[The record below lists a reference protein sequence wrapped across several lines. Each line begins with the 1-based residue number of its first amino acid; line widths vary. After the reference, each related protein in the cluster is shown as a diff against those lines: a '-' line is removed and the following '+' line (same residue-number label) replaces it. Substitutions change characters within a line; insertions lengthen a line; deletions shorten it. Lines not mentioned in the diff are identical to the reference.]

1 MWSPKHS
8 RNTHSSHI
16 HANLQNALQHQANR
30 NAMPGANHL
39 RSIPYIIPVA
49 SRGGVACLKR
59 VPWLGRAVPARSTV
73 RSEGFFLHGP
83 RNNNNN
89 NNNNKR
95 EQQESRVELS
105 RSTRACC
112 HSPPLTPTHSLPLTH
127 HSLTH
132 SHSLPLTH
140 SLTRTDWLTD

>member
-73 RSEGFFLHGP
+73 RPEGFFLRGP
-83 RNNNNN
+83 RNNNNDN

-95 EQQESRVELS
+95 KQQESRVELS

-112 HSPPLTPTHSLPLTH
+112 HSLTHPHSLT
-127 HSLTH
+127 LTH

-140 SLTRTDWLTD
+140 SHSLTHSLTHSH